1 VLCAAAGPAT
11 AAPGDF
17 DTSFGGDGTV
27 VSTFSEPSSGNAVA
41 VQPDG
46 SIVVAGGFGL
56 NGPPAFAVARWLPDG
71 TPDPAFSGD
80 GRFTLQV
87 GGAPSTADAVAL
99 QPDDKI
105 VVAGVAGTDLAL
117 LRLLPDGTPD
127 PAFGTGGQVTTP
139 FAGADSAAQAVTVLS
154 DGTIVAVGLVST
166 PLSGAFAIA
175 RYAADGM
182 LLWQTTTAFAE
193 GPRAVASD
201 VVVQPGRIVAVGVV
215 QSQTGPRFALA
226 GYVLTGAPDA
236 TFGNSGTQDTAFP
249 AAGLTGPARS

>member
-1 VLCAAAGPAT
+1 
-11 AAPGDF
+11 
-17 DTSFGGDGTV
+17 
-27 VSTFSEPSSGNAVA
+27 
-41 VQPDG
+41 
-46 SIVVAGGFGL
+46 
-56 NGPPAFAVARWLPDG
+56 VARWLPDG

-201 VVVQPGRIVAVGVV
+201 VVVQP
-215 QSQTGPRFALA
+215 
-226 GYVLTGAPDA
+226 DA
-236 TFGNSGTQDTAFP
+236 SSRSGSYSRRPARASRWPATSSRGLRTRRSATAARRTRHFP
-249 AAGLTGPARS
+249 AAGLTGSARS